1 MRIVIMA
8 NNIEELGGAQRVV
21 HLLAQ
26 GLGSRGHEVVVVG
39 IVPHATPH
47 EYGSNAAYAM
57 TNLLDRP
64 YPKDDAARATLEAS
78 ATSAMQQILDSGP
91 PGIVITAQL
100 WAMEHLARC
109 RLDGWSIIGQYHS
122 SFEAAAAG
130 RDLAR
135 AKAVYREIDTFAL
148 LCDEDAASFRSEGFN
163 NVVTMPNPLADWP
176 AGASDSTDQL
186 VTYLGRFSAEKGPRF
201 LIEAWRLLA
210 AEYPTWRLQMVG
222 SGPLEQQLRDSVA
235 GEELS
240 VVFLPPTPDP
250 VGVLMGTSIL
260 ALPSLTEGFP
270 LVLAEAMACGVACVA
285 SDCSSGVRALVDD
298 GRTGLI
304 ARRGDAP
311 HLAQQL
317 ARLMDSHDL
326 RSDLGAAAR
335 DAVQDLRLPAVID
348 RWERLIANTRR

>member
-1 MRIVIMA
+1 MRIIIMA
-8 NNIEELGGAQRVV
+8 NNIDELGGAQRVV

-26 GLGSRGHEVVVVG
+26 GLGSRGHEVVVTG
-39 IVPHATPH
+39 IVPHAAPH
-47 EYGSNAAYAM
+47 DYGANPAYA
-57 TNLLDRP
+57 TTTLLDRP
-64 YPKDDAARATLEAS
+64 YPKDAAARANLETQ
-78 ATSAMQQILDSGP
+78 ATAALQRILDDGQ

-135 AKAVYREIDTFAL
+135 AKAIYRDVDAFAL
-148 LCDEDAASFRSEGFN
+148 LCDEDAASFRDAGFN

-176 AGASDSTDQL
+176 AEASDSNNEV

-201 LIEAWRLLA
+201 LLEAWSMLA
-210 AEYPTWRLQMVG
+210 DEYPTWRLQMVG
-222 SGPLEQQLRDSVA
+222 SGPLEQQVRDSVA
-235 GEELS
+235 GEGSS
-240 VVFLPPTPDP
+240 VVFLPPTSDP
-250 VGVLMGTSIL
+250 LDVLMGTTIL

-270 LVLAEAMACGVACVA
+270 LALAEAMACGVACVA

-304 ARRGDAP
+304 ARRGDAA

-317 ARLMDSHDL
+317 ARLMDSHEL
-326 RSDLGAAAR
+326 RSNLGASAR
-335 DAVQDLRLPAVID
+335 EAVAGLKLPAVID
-348 RWERLIANTRR
+348 RWEQLMADTLR

>member
-1 MRIVIMA
+1 MRIVVMA

-21 HLLAQ
+21 HLLAE
-26 GLGSRGHEVVVVG
+26 GLGLRGHEVVVVG
-39 IVPHATPH
+39 VVPHAAPH
-47 EYGSNAAYAM
+47 EYGSNPAYAM
-57 TNLLDRP
+57 TNLLERP
-64 YPKDDAARATLEAS
+64 YPKDAAARAALEAS
-78 ATSAMQQILDSGP
+78 ATLEMQGILDSGP

-100 WAMEHLARC
+100 WAMEHLVRC

-135 AKAVYREIDTFAL
+135 AKSVYRDVDAFAL
-148 LCDEDAASFRSEGFN
+148 LCDEDADSFRGEGFN
-163 NVVTMPNPLADWP
+163 NVVTVPNPLAHWP
-176 AGASDSTDQL
+176 VEASNSTDQR

-201 LIEAWRLLA
+201 LLEAWRLLVA
-210 AEYPTWRLQMVG
+210 AYPEWRLEMVG

-235 GEELS
+235 GEELR
-240 VVFLPPTPDP
+240 VAFRPPTADP
-250 VGVLMGTSIL
+250 AGVLMGTTIL

-298 GRTGLI
+298 GVTGLI
-304 ARRGDAP
+304 VRRGDPA

-317 ARLMDSHDL
+317 ARLMDSSDL
-326 RSDLGAAAR
+326 RNDLGAAAR
-335 DAVQDLRLPAVID
+335 DAVEALRLPAVID
-348 RWERLIANTRR
+348 RWEQLIADTCR

>member
-1 MRIVIMA
+1 MRIIIMA

-39 IVPHATPH
+39 VVPHETPH
-47 EYGSNAAYAM
+47 DYGANPGYSSA
-57 TNLLDRP
+57 TLLDRP
-64 YPKDDAARATLEAS
+64 YPKDAAERAALEAS
-78 ATSAMQQILDSGP
+78 ATSAMQRILDSGP
-91 PGIVITAQL
+91 AGIVITAQL
-100 WAMEHLARC
+100 WAMEHLVRC

-135 AKAVYREIDTFAL
+135 AKAVYREIDAFAL
-148 LCDEDAASFRSEGFN
+148 LCDEDADSFGGEGFN
-163 NVVTMPNPLADWP
+163 NVVTMANPLAEWP
-176 AGASDSTDQL
+176 AEASDPKDQL

-210 AEYPTWRLQMVG
+210 PEYPTWRLQMVG

-235 GEELS
+235 GEGLS
-240 VVFLPPTPDP
+240 VMFLPPTADP
-250 VGVLMGTSIL
+250 MGVLMGTSIL

-270 LVLAEAMACGVACVA
+270 LALAEAMACGVACVA

-304 ARRGDAP
+304 ARRGDPA
-311 HLAQQL
+311 HLARQL
-317 ARLMDSHDL
+317 ARLMDSSDL
-326 RSDLGAAAR
+326 RAGLGSAAR
-335 DAVQDLRLPAVID
+335 DAVKDLQLPAVID
-348 RWERLIANTRR
+348 RWEALITDTLR